1 MNHRLLT
8 PNLKAVI
15 ENYPLYS
22 QDNKGLDAVVGEVF
36 GIGRARWYI
45 LEASYEGEDI
55 IMFGIVN
62 GLGPDIEYGYISL
75 TELEDIEVKPIPQ
88 CGLTIKVEAHPYFTA
103 DPLSNISDKEVID
116 FVERI
121 HKSDE

>member
-75 TELEDIEVKPIPQ
+75 TELEDIEVKPI
-88 CGLTIKVEAHPYFTA
+88 LTSPPTPCPTYPIKKSSTLLKEFTS
-103 DPLSNISDKEVID
+103 PMNRTPMKNE
-116 FVERI
+116 E
-121 HKSDE
+121 